1 MGEGGGGEVNRSMG
15 WLVCL
20 SVCLF
25 IFLLRDKYLSVV
37 EEFYYKCVFNFR
49 KRRMCTSLFG
59 S

>member
-1 MGEGGGGEVNRSMG
+1 MGEGGGEVNRSMG

>member
-1 MGEGGGGEVNRSMG
+1 MG